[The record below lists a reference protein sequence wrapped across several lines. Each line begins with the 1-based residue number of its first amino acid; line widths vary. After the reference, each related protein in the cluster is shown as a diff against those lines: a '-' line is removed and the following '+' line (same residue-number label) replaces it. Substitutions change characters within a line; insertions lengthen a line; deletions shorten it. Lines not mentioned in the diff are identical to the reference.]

1 MKTISLIARVLLGL
15 LFSVSGL
22 NGFLHFLPGA
32 MPTGLAG
39 QYIGALFQSHFLTV
53 VFILE
58 LIAGV
63 FLLFNRYVP
72 LALAVLAPIMVN
84 ILLYHVLMN
93 PAGLPPAIVA
103 SILWILV
110 AQNVRVA
117 FAGLFQLRTT

>member
-1 MKTISLIARVLLGL
+1 MKTISLIARILLGL
-15 LFSVSGL
+15 LFSVFGL
-22 NGFLHFLPGA
+22 NGFLHFLPSA

-72 LALAVLAPIMVN
+72 LALAVLAPIVVN